1 MRRPTLTPVLLILAA
16 LAIGRRTAAQTGDS
30 VSVSAVRRHITV
42 LAHDSLRG
50 RGTPSRGLESA
61 ARYVVRQLTRS
72 GLHPLGDSG
81 RFIQRYHIL
90 RTRLDADSSFVDVRG
105 PVEASFRLG
114 RQVDWLKVSE
124 PVSAP
129 ITGAAFLLSGLPDST
144 APFAGHDV
152 RGAVVIHLAQMDGAG
167 VDIPNWLLEAAE
179 RAGVGAWI
187 LVVDR
192 SDERWRELTALTAE
206 ARTVVP
212 GLLGVR
218 RFPVLEMRDRSMGV
232 LLTELGV
239 QHAGVRPVPRV
250 TPALQPLGGTTVRV
264 RLRERILSRR
274 SAPNV
279 LGLVPGADSTAPAV
293 LVAAHLDALG
303 VGPVIGSDSIYNGA
317 DDNASGVAAALEAA
331 RLLALG
337 TPPPAPVVFAFF
349 SGTEPGL
356 IGSTYYLGHPTVPL
370 SRTAAM
376 VNVEAVGRNLPDS
389 LAVVGAAQSGLSRT
403 IDGLQAT
410 AAAIGLTLVPDPWPS
425 RRYWLLGD
433 HGRFRE
439 HGVPILYL
447 FNGQHGDLH
456 RPGDES
462 RKIAFAAVA
471 RVARFVALL
480 AGRLAAPI
488 PAEGAAP

>member
-1 MRRPTLTPVLLILAA
+1 MTQALLVLGA
-16 LAIGRRTAAQTGDS
+16 LALGRAAAAQTGDS
-30 VSVSAVRRHITV
+30 IAVSAVRRHISV

-72 GLHPLGDSG
+72 GLRPLGDRGS
-81 RFIQRYHIL
+81 FVQRYQIL
-90 RTRLDADSSFVDVRG
+90 RTRLDADSSQVDVRG
-105 PVEASFRLG
+105 PVDMSFRLG

-124 PVSAP
+124 PVTRP
-129 ITGAAFLLSGLPDST
+129 IAGPAFLLSGLPDSA
-144 APFAGHDV
+144 APFAGTDV
-152 RGAVVIHLAQMDGAG
+152 RGAVVIHLVQMDGERA
-167 VDIPNWLLEAAE
+167 DIPNWLLEAAE

-192 SDERWRELTALTAE
+192 PDERWRELTARTTE
-206 ARTVVP
+206 TRTVVP
-212 GLLGVR
+212 GQPGVR

-232 LLTELGV
+232 LLAESGIP
-239 QHAGVRPVPRV
+239 HAGVRPVPRV
-250 TPALQPLGGTTVRV
+250 TPALQRLAGTTVRV
-264 RLRERILSRR
+264 TLRERVLSRR

-303 VGPVIGSDSIYNGA
+303 VGPVLGSDSIYNGA

-331 RLLALG
+331 RLLAAG
-337 TPPPAPVVFAFF
+337 PPPLAPVVFAFF
-349 SGTEPGL
+349 SGTEQL
-356 IGSTYYLGHPTVPL
+356 LLGSDFYLGNPAVPL
-370 SRTAAM
+370 RRTAAM

-389 LAVVGAAQSGLSRT
+389 VAVVGAAQSGLTRT
-403 IDGLQAT
+403 VDALQP
-410 AAAIGLTLVPDPWPS
+410 AAAEMGLTVVPDPWPS
-425 RRYWLLGD
+425 RRLWLLGD

-471 RVARFVALL
+471 RVGRFVALL
-480 AGRLAAPI
+480 ADRLAAPLTV
-488 PAEGAAP
+488 EGAAP